1 MTRFLA
7 LCGSKRKNSLNK
19 KLLIDIEQNLSDEHT
34 FEIYDEIYDFPLFH
48 SGIEYEDYPK
58 IIKEYIAKLDKSD
71 HIVMAIPEYIR
82 GVPATL
88 KNAIEWLL
96 ASNILYKKPVSFKVS
111 SARGDACYDNLITF
125 LKFLNPKLHEDG
137 MLLLSVGKRLRDEN
151 GQFFYTET
159 NNKLQNFVQ
168 HLEQN

>member
-1 MTRFLA
+1 M
-7 LCGSKRKNSLNK
+7 
-19 KLLIDIEQNLSDEHT
+19 
-34 FEIYDEIYDFPLFH
+34 YDEIYDFPLFH

-137 MLLLSVGKRLRDEN
+137 MLCYQEEKDYVMKMVNSFIQRLTINCKTLSN
-151 GQFFYTET
+151 I
-159 NNKLQNFVQ
+159 
-168 HLEQN
+168 

>member
-1 MTRFLA
+1 
-7 LCGSKRKNSLNK
+7 
-19 KLLIDIEQNLSDEHT
+19 
-34 FEIYDEIYDFPLFH
+34 
-48 SGIEYEDYPK
+48 
-58 IIKEYIAKLDKSD
+58 
-71 HIVMAIPEYIR
+71 MAIPEYIR

-137 MLLLSVGKRLRDEN
+137 MLLLSGGKRLRDEN